1 MEPSE
6 WECAARDLSP
16 WVHITSMFTNVA
28 NCSQQDVDVFLREVR
43 RYVPQEEMVRLA
55 LGTLVHTL
63 SQSIEQKGSS
73 MQHWNALLNTVGAP
87 VATSTEP
94 NSVGEWSL

>member
-1 MEPSE
+1 MGGTAPAFVPASGYGYSARYREGAGLLEPSE

-43 RYVPQEEMVRLA
+43 RYVPQKKWYV
-55 LGTLVHTL
+55 
-63 SQSIEQKGSS
+63 
-73 MQHWNALLNTVGAP
+73 
-87 VATSTEP
+87 
-94 NSVGEWSL
+94 